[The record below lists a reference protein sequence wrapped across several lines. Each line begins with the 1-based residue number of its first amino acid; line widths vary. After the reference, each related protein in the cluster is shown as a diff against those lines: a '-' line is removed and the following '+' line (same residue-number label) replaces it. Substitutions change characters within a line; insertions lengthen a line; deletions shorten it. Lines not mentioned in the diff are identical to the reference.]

1 MSLSCQALQPVPAQ
15 ELALWGSH
23 WETGN
28 QGVETSM
35 KCSLPQIR
43 ALLWADWACCL
54 GYVTNGMA
62 AAPRGGQSKGL
73 LPPEV
78 PGCCQSA
85 LSPFD
90 LEVFA
95 SPQALELLPPLHSKA
110 HKCPIWLRVY
120 TLSIYLCTHTHTHT
134 T

>member
-1 MSLSCQALQPVPAQ
+1 
-15 ELALWGSH
+15 
-23 WETGN
+23 
-28 QGVETSM
+28 
-35 KCSLPQIR
+35 
-43 ALLWADWACCL
+43 
-54 GYVTNGMA
+54 MA

-85 LSPFD
+85 LHPFD

-95 SPQALELLPPLHSKA
+95 SPQALKLLPPLHSKA

-120 TLSIYLCTHTHTHT
+120 MLSIYLCTHTHNTQRFIRVFRAVQDTFQDEIPAGAGAKNISSPGIRCPLCLCTH
-134 T
+134 